1 MAALAG
7 VQRQRARLAQG
18 DAGPG
23 SRGHKL
29 MTPLTFAPFLL
40 TLGCGGQEGSVVAR
54 PIQGLGRQGYALAAF
69 TLRVPFTLYF

>member
-7 VQRQRARLAQG
+7 VQRQRAQLAQG
-18 DAGPG
+18 RRRAWEQRAEANATSDIRAV
-23 SRGHKL
+23 
-29 MTPLTFAPFLL
+29 LL

-54 PIQGLGRQGYALAAF
+54 PIQGLGCQGYARAAF